1 MLRTRS
7 TVDRLNVRRSALGR
21 CAPLLVAALCLAASL
36 ATRASAGD
44 MAEYERRFA
53 DAAEVLAAFTT
64 DDEKAIPSELL
75 ARAQGIAVIPHLI
88 RGGFILGGRRGR
100 GVLSVRI
107 ENGQWSNPALI
118 TLTGGSIGWQFG
130 AESADLVLVFA
141 NERSVRH
148 ISDGTFTLGGD
159 ASAVAGPLGRRTTAA
174 LTGKAEVY
182 AYFRSQGLFAGA
194 AFEGAR
200 LDVDDEGG
208 DAYYGDD
215 GHAAP
220 LRAQTEATPAG
231 ARRFLLVLENAS
243 HLPAPAANPRAEPDS
258 SDEGAVTFPLGDS
271 P

>member
-1 MLRTRS
+1 MLMLRNSS
-7 TVDRLNVRRSALGR
+7 TAV
-21 CAPLLVAALCLAASL
+21 PLICVALCLAASL
-36 ATRASAGD
+36 VTRAWAGD
-44 MAEYERRFA
+44 IAEYERRFA
-53 DAAEVLAAFTT
+53 DAAEVLAAFTA
-64 DDEKAIPSELL
+64 DDEQAIPAELL

-100 GVLSVRI
+100 GVLSVRTA
-107 ENGQWSNPALI
+107 NGQWSNPALI

-141 NERSVRH
+141 NVRSIRH
-148 ISDGTFTLGGD
+148 IADGKFTLGGD

-174 LTGKAEVY
+174 LTGKAEIY

-208 DAYYGDD
+208 EAYYGEDSR
-215 GHAAP
+215 AAP
-220 LRAQTEATPAG
+220 FRPQNEGTPAG
-231 ARRFLLVLENAS
+231 ARRFLGVLENS
-243 HLPAPAANPRAEPDS
+243 SRRPGPAVNPPRGSEPGS
-258 SDEGAVTFPLGDS
+258 EDEGAVTFPLGSD